1 MRCPYCRDNIIV
13 QGRFCPKCGEQIF
26 GRPVHHAGAPQVR
39 APQPPRTVP
48 EASQDVLEIE
58 LEQPAEPESPGGDAV
73 GKLCPYCRF
82 PIKSGDEVI
91 TCPDCRTPHHADCWR
106 ANEGCTTYGC
116 ASSPQAAAVR
126 RTSAA
131 AVGVPSPAGSPWSVP
146 VPIGARQLIEDEF
159 NGQCTNALLFTLLQL
174 FFCGGI
180 LSIIGLAWSWSLLSQ
195 MQRLKIDPGPA
206 RSKAI
211 ATLVIGGAVMLVWVI
226 VIIVSATG
234 RG

>member
-1 MRCPYCRDNIIV
+1 M
-13 QGRFCPKCGEQIF
+13 QGRFCPKCGEQVF
-26 GRPVHHAGAPQVR
+26 GRPVHHAGAPPVAPPQVS
-39 APQPPRTVP
+39 APQPPRTAP
-48 EASQDVLEIE
+48 EASQYVLEIE
-58 LEQPAEPESPGGDAV
+58 LEQPAEPESLGGDAV

-116 ASSPQAAAVR
+116 TSSPQAAAAR

-131 AVGVPSPAGSPWSVP
+131 AVGVPPPAGSPWSVP
-146 VPIGARQLIEDEF
+146 VPMGARQLIEAEF
-159 NGQCTNALLFTLLQL
+159 DGQCTNALLFTLLQL
-174 FFCGGI
+174 PFCLGI

-206 RSKAI
+206 RRKAI
-211 ATLVIGGAVMLVWVI
+211 ATLVISGAVMLVWVI
-226 VIIVSATG
+226 VIIVSAAP
-234 RG
+234 RGG